1 MVTASAP
8 AHVLDNPVWNALTGR
23 HERFAEGDGLAR
35 RYRPEV
41 SVFGGLAHDGPEAWN
56 ALAELLGAGG
66 RTVLV
71 SPSRV
76 EGPAGW
82 YKLFEGRG
90 DQMVF
95 DSPVPEVDRPAGFRA
110 LTDDD
115 VPAMV
120 DLVALTKP
128 GPFTAGTIA
137 FGGYLGVFEDGRLI
151 AMAGQR
157 IQVPGYTEISAVCT
171 HPEAQRR
178 GLGATMTMAVAG
190 EIAARGETPILH
202 VAEGNDNARR
212 VYERLGFRSRI
223 KAWFVAVSAPRDGV
237 H

>member
-1 MVTASAP
+1 MTAPAA
-8 AHVLDNPVWNALTGR
+8 AHVLDNPVWNALTSR
-23 HERFAEGDGLAR
+23 HEQFADGDGLAR
-35 RYRPEV
+35 RYRPDT
-41 SVFGGLAHDGPEAWN
+41 SVFGGLAHDGAEAWA
-56 ALAELLGAGG
+56 ALGRLLGPGG

-71 SPSRV
+71 SPSAI
-76 EGPAGW
+76 EAPAGW
-82 YKLFEGRG
+82 RKLFEGRG

-95 DSPVPEVDRPAGFRA
+95 DSPVPELDRPPGFRA

-120 DLVALTKP
+120 ELVALTKP

-137 FGGYLGVFEDGRLI
+137 LGGYLGVFDDDRLI

-157 IQVPGYTEISAVCT
+157 VQVPGYTEISAVCT
-171 HPEAQRR
+171 HPDAQRR
-178 GLGATMTMAVAG
+178 GLGAVMTMAVAHD
-190 EIAARGETPILH
+190 IAARGDTPILH

-223 KAWFVAVSAPRDGV
+223 KAWFVAISSPRDEA